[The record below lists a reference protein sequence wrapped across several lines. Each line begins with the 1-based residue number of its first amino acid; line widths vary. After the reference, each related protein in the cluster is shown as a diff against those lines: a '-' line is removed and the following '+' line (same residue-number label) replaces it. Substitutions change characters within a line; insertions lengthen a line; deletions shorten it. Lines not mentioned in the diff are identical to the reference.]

1 MLKTWWKLAVPLV
14 QCTEMA
20 IRLGANVCETRKP
33 LGWQANEGAL
43 DVLLLNEA
51 MGECIMTLKTFLST
65 AHLPTFPKQQRW
77 KVEPLKLNY
86 RFYSRRTYVV
96 EEGILT
102 FTTLRLFYFKYRL
115 LWTLVNICLSF
126 FRGNHE
132 EIFE

>member
-1 MLKTWWKLAVPLV
+1 MLDVENMVRKLAVPLV

-77 KVEPLKLNY
+77 KVEPLKL
-86 RFYSRRTYVV
+86 RIIGFIQ
-96 EEGILT
+96 EERML
-102 FTTLRLFYFKYRL
+102 
-115 LWTLVNICLSF
+115 
-126 FRGNHE
+126 
-132 EIFE
+132 